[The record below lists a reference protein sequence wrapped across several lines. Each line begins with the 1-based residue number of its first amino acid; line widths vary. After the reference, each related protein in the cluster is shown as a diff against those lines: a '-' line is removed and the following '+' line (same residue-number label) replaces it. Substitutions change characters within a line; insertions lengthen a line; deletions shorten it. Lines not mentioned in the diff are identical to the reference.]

1 MHAGFE
7 LTAPLHSTP
16 SLSFLFKKYLFNQQI
31 NVSGIHCPAKR
42 KFYLLNDL
50 DSSPIL
56 LLEPNKR
63 MGSIVGGEFFFP
75 QLQYQEFVAVI
86 QFNILILRNRIF
98 NDNAN
103 FPLYE
108 ILRFFSLS
116 ILI

>member
-42 KFYLLNDL
+42 KFTFLMISMYR
-50 DSSPIL
+50 SSPIL

-75 QLQYQEFVAVI
+75 QLQYREFVAVI
-86 QFNILILRNRIF
+86 QFNNSNIEESYI
-98 NDNAN
+98 
-103 FPLYE
+103 
-108 ILRFFSLS
+108 
-116 ILI
+116 